1 MKRPYVICHILSS
14 LDGKINGPFMGTQSA
29 GSLAREYG
37 RIRTEMDAD
46 AWMYGTSTT
55 KEFTAHKKPVLKG
68 GNPAALKDD
77 FVADDHAELYYV
89 SIDTAGEI
97 GWDSGAFNIRGRDSH
112 VVELLTEATPDAY
125 KAYLREKGVSY
136 VIAGSKEL
144 DCRIAMEKLYSLF
157 HIKKLL
163 LCGGGI
169 ADWSFLRAGMGDELS
184 LLLAPVTDGGK
195 GSASLFTQKTG
206 ITEGAPVEFTLQKT
220 ETIGDSGLYLNY
232 LAKNAVLAV

>member
-46 AWMYGTSTT
+46 AWMYGTSTA
-55 KEFTAHKKPVLKG
+55 KEFTAHSTPVLKSDSPSVEG
-68 GNPAALKDD
+68 DFAA
-77 FVADDHAELYYV
+77 VDHAELYYV
-89 SIDTAGEI
+89 SIDTKGEI
-97 GWDSGAFNIRGRDSH
+97 GWESGTFNIRGRDSH
-112 VVELLTEATPDAY
+112 VIEILTESTPDAY

-169 ADWSFLRAGMGDELS
+169 ADWSFLRAGMVDELS